1 MKFNLKSYDDLGKC
15 AYGTLLEEYDT
26 EKNVILLRGKEVP
39 IGSLDDLF
47 PFLWNNPGVSYHD
60 WASGKT
66 VSEFYSTG
74 TWWHRK
80 YDSSIKHTVAEI
92 ERMKQRLPRAKTENG
107 KKRMRANI
115 DRGAEHLSRLRD
127 MLRRLDGKLK
137 EQKEKLRDDNT

>member
-107 KKRMRANI
+107 KNAYRPILIVGRNI
-115 DRGAEHLSRLRD
+115 FLGCATCYVDWTV
-127 MLRRLDGKLK
+127 
-137 EQKEKLRDDNT
+137 N